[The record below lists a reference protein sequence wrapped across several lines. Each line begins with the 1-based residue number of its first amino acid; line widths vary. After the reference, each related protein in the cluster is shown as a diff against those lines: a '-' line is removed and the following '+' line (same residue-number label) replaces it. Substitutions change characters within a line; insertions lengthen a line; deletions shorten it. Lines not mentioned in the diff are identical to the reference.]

1 VRSSPSKTGY
11 YVLEGLNSFATAYY
25 FNYLM
30 FLLRDA
36 HGFGN
41 LQNLTVGALHG
52 FIYIGSSWLGGRFG
66 QRRGYF
72 TSLRVGFGGMAG
84 SIAVGWLVPALWGQ
98 LLALGLW
105 TFTMCFTWPILEALV
120 SEHEPA
126 TRLPNRVGFYNVV
139 WSVTG
144 ALGYSCGGWLFERLG
159 HASLYWLPV
168 AIHVG
173 QWLATWPLQARH
185 DAWVKTGMGL
195 TATKPEEIPHDHALR
210 PRYFQRLAWAANP
223 FNYMAANT
231 VLAVVPGIATNV
243 GLSIAEA
250 GLVMSVWY
258 YARTAAFLKL
268 WFWPGWHYHF
278 GWFVSAFVLLAG
290 GFVTMMLAHS
300 VWLLIVAQLFF
311 GWASALLYY
320 SSLYYAMDGSET
332 HGEHGGIH
340 EALIGLGICG
350 GPAVSAVALALT
362 GSPSAPAWAV
372 TGFIAAGLA
381 VALRVRAGARRD

>member
-1 VRSSPSKTGY
+1 M
-11 YVLEGLNSFATAYY
+11 LEGLNSFATAYY

-36 HGFGN
+36 HGFAN

-52 FIYIGSSWLGGRFG
+52 FLYIGSSRIGGWFG
-66 QRRGYF
+66 QHRGYF
-72 TSLRVGFGGMAG
+72 TSLRIGFGGMAG

-126 TRLPNRVGFYNVV
+126 TRLPDRVGLYNVV
-139 WSVTG
+139 WAATA
-144 ALGYSCGGWLFERLG
+144 ALGYSCGGWIYEHLG

-168 AIHVG
+168 GIHCG
-173 QWLATWPLQARH
+173 LWLLTWPLQANH
-185 DAWVKTGMGL
+185 DAWLAAAPPVRP
-195 TATKPEEIPHDHALR
+195 AEIR
-210 PRYFQRLAWAANP
+210 PDVAERPDYFQRLAWAANP

-231 VLAVVPGIATNV
+231 VLAVVPGIATQV
-243 GLSIAEA
+243 GLGIAGA

-258 YARTAAFLKL
+258 YARMLAFVKL

-278 GWFVSAFVLLAG
+278 GWFIAAFAVLAAS
-290 GFVTMMLAHS
+290 FVALMLANS
-300 VWLLIVAQLFF
+300 IWLLVVAQIFF

-320 SSLYYAMDGSET
+320 SSLYYAMDGSDSP
-332 HGEHGGIH
+332 GEHGGIH
-340 EALIGLGICG
+340 EALIGVGICG
-350 GPAVSAVALALT
+350 GPAVSAAALALT
-362 GSPSAPAWAV
+362 NNPAAPAWAV
-372 TGFIAAGLA
+372 AACIAGGM
-381 VALRVRAGARRD
+381 VVVFRVRARAGKD